1 MMERLAFRFDVG
13 PDMAHVRP
21 MQKQEKFSCRTSNP
35 TLERHAR
42 LLRNSRNQAVHYAQ
56 VRVALEKMDWLTRV
70 SQPTW
75 RWPGGS
81 G

>member
-1 MMERLAFRFDVG
+1 M
-13 PDMAHVRP
+13 
-21 MQKQEKFSCRTSNP
+21 SNP

-42 LLRNSRNQAVHYAQ
+42 LHRNGRNQAVHCAQ